1 LLFWWGGGRS
11 GVTGATIFG
20 LFVGILLFGQTG
32 EEQKLISFA
41 IAAFAIAVGT
51 KMWGHVTEWVMLPRL
66 CRFHLYI

>member
-1 LLFWWGGGRS
+1 M
-11 GVTGATIFG
+11 
-20 LFVGILLFGQTG
+20 GILLFGQTG